1 MPILEMLSEDFSR
14 RLRSCRGA
22 HSKADFARFLG
33 LTAPSYHRYE
43 AGRIPK
49 SAILKEIARRCNTT
63 ANWLLTGTPPPG
75 IQPPEA
81 DVEPSQGKESSME
94 NSGAELSH
102 LEIVALKRLPQ
113 TVAELSARVSSLEQA
128 IVRMAAGKATGS
140 GQ

>member
-1 MPILEMLSEDFSR
+1 
-14 RLRSCRGA
+14 
-22 HSKADFARFLG
+22 
-33 LTAPSYHRYE
+33 
-43 AGRIPK
+43 
-49 SAILKEIARRCNTT
+49 
-63 ANWLLTGTPPPG
+63 
-75 IQPPEA
+75 
-81 DVEPSQGKESSME
+81 ME